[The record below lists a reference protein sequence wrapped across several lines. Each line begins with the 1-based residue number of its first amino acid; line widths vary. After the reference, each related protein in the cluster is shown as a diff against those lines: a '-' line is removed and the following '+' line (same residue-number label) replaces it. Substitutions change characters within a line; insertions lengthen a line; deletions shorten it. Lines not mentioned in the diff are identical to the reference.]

1 MLNKNRIVNEIDLIC
16 RRKFL
21 GTLLATGALAG
32 CAGRP
37 ANADP
42 SSTVGLSRAA
52 ALAAVVP
59 MPDDSTVQTIYLDW
73 HDTHRDR
80 PVAAKLYLPAQTA
93 IGTAGAQKLPLLVVS
108 HGLGGSREGYSY
120 LGKYLAQHGYACLH
134 LQHVGSDRSLW
145 SGNVLGLVSRLQ
157 TAAQES
163 EAIHRVQDMRFGLD
177 RLMDS
182 ALGEHINPRQIMA
195 AGHSYGANTCLLAC
209 GATVQRSNATGL
221 QQIQYRDPR
230 IQAAVIISAPPFYGM
245 GDIRQ
250 ILAPVQVPTLHI
262 TSTGDEIVVPGY
274 HSSPADRISVYEA
287 IGGSRKALAVFK
299 DGSHSMFTDRLNTG
313 GIELNPK
320 VKVATRQLALAFL
333 DQVRGGSSQPMTRW
347 AKDHQSLLERF
358 EARA

>member
-157 TAAQES
+157 TAPRKAKPSTGCRTCGSVWTASWTVPWANTSILGKSWLQGILMVPTPACWPAAQQCS
-163 EAIHRVQDMRFGLD
+163 EAMQQGCNKF
-177 RLMDS
+177 S
-182 ALGEHINPRQIMA
+182 TETPASRQ
-195 AGHSYGANTCLLAC
+195 
-209 GATVQRSNATGL
+209 
-221 QQIQYRDPR
+221 P
-230 IQAAVIISAPPFYGM
+230 
-245 GDIRQ
+245 
-250 ILAPVQVPTLHI
+250 
-262 TSTGDEIVVPGY
+262 
-274 HSSPADRISVYEA
+274 
-287 IGGSRKALAVFK
+287 
-299 DGSHSMFTDRLNTG
+299 
-313 GIELNPK
+313 
-320 VKVATRQLALAFL
+320 
-333 DQVRGGSSQPMTRW
+333 
-347 AKDHQSLLERF
+347 
-358 EARA
+358 